1 MLFRSAVLV
10 VEDDAQNGV
19 DHVDGHRT
27 VALVASPYARRGVV
41 DSTFYTQ
48 QGMVKTIELMLGLPA
63 LSMFDLVATDMR
75 ASFIGPTER
84 PDLSAYTAIEPQQS
98 LYDVNPRPNA
108 IRGPGAAAQRAAALA
123 SSRMDFSAPDAAPS
137 DRLNRILWQDARGW
151 NTPFPG
157 VRHSLFFPMSVDLTD
172 DEREEAAERRERA
185 EDARKRSA
193 PVPRRRR

>member
-1 MLFRSAVLV
+1 
-10 VEDDAQNGV
+10 
-19 DHVDGHRT
+19 
-27 VALVASPYARRGVV
+27 
-41 DSTFYTQ
+41 
-48 QGMVKTIELMLGLPA
+48 
-63 LSMFDLVATDMR
+63 
-75 ASFIGPTER
+75 
-84 PDLSAYTAIEPQQS
+84 
-98 LYDVNPRPNA
+98 
-108 IRGPGAAAQRAAALA
+108 
-123 SSRMDFSAPDAAPS
+123 MDFSAPDAAPS